1 MAAPWTQWDHVT
13 KIDPD
18 KPLHDGDS
26 YAGIA
31 DTGTDALII
40 GGTTN
45 VTESSV
51 QSILDALS
59 STEIPIF
66 VEPTY
71 HPMQSHTEGLSGY
84 LLPVVLNAGNTMWLT
99 GAHHEWIR
107 SSDLEWDYVH
117 PEAYIVLNPTSTVA
131 TYTQADCNLDIDDV
145 VAYAELAEQILGQQI
160 VYLEYSGMLGD
171 QTIVAAARD
180 ALSTAQLFYGGG
192 IHDYDSAYEMAE
204 VADTVV
210 VGDVLHD
217 AGIEAVEE
225 TVRGAKDASHE
236 S

>member
-1 MAAPWTQWDHVT
+1 MAAAWAQWEHVT

-18 KPLHDGDS
+18 KPLHDEDS
-26 YAGIA
+26 YVDIA
-31 DTGTDALII
+31 DTGTDAIII

-45 VTESSV
+45 VTEARV
-51 QSILDALS
+51 QPILNALS

-71 HPMQSHTEGLSGY
+71 RPSSSHTEALSGY
-84 LLPVVLNAGNTMWLT
+84 LLPIVLNADDPLWIT
-99 GAHHEWIR
+99 GAHHEWVR

-117 PEAYIVLNPTSTVA
+117 PEAYIVLNPASSVA
-131 TYTQADCNLDIDDV
+131 TYTQADCDLDVDDV
-145 VAYAELAEQILGQQI
+145 VAYTTLAEQILGQQI
-160 VYLEYSGMLGD
+160 VYLEYSGTLGD
-171 QTIVAAARD
+171 PAVVAAVRD
-180 ALSTAQLFYGGG
+180 ALSSAQPFYGGG
-192 IHDYDSAYEMAE
+192 IHDYDSAYEMAK

-217 AGIEAVEE
+217 AGIEAVEA
-225 TVRGAKDASHE
+225 TVRGTTDAKHE

>member
-1 MAAPWTQWDHVT
+1 MAAPWMQWDHVT
-13 KIDPD
+13 KVDPD
-18 KPLHDGDS
+18 KALHDGDS
-26 YAGIA
+26 YASIA
-31 DTGTDALII
+31 DTGTDAIII

-45 VTESSV
+45 VTEASV
-51 QSILDALS
+51 QPILDALA

-71 HPMQSHTEGLSGY
+71 RPTSSHPEGLSGY
-84 LLPVVLNAGNTMWLT
+84 LLPIVLNADDTLWIT

-107 SSDLEWDYVH
+107 SSDLEWEYVH
-117 PEAYIVLNPTSTVA
+117 PEAYIVLNPTSSVA
-131 TYTQADCNLDIDDV
+131 TYTQADCDLDTDDV

-160 VYLEYSGMLGD
+160 IYLEYSGTLGD
-171 QTIVAAARD
+171 PAIVAAVRD
-180 ALSTAQLFYGGG
+180 ALSSAQLFYGGG
-192 IHDYDSAYEMAE
+192 IHDYDSAYEMAK

-217 AGIEAVEE
+217 AGIEAVEA
-225 TVRGAKDASHE
+225 TVRGTKDAKHE